1 MDGPRH
7 RALLQDGEGLIDM
20 ARKGRSAERV
30 YNKFKKERFDDNL
43 PHLYESLCRGIIDD
57 YVNHGSC
64 SYIEG
69 LLADSSGQCYAFEY
83 SALLRVEQ
91 YLKQRKWEKLERG
104 HLPSITVSVDVGYSK
119 RQATWNDSYLVMDMD
134 RELVEAVRLLGTEL
148 HSGKPAKSTIRV
160 QGGESSYIR
169 GPQHIPVQDGSQT
182 MASTVDGNG
191 SVSSLGQIPEQ
202 DNMAGLGDVAE
213 SGNAWIGAQQE
224 ISIGGFGPSAE
235 ASTNDA
241 AAVGLGQ
248 EDAGRLPSDSE
259 ADAERIREEAKEE
272 AAQIKQ
278 DAGADAE
285 GIRQK
290 AETEAAQ
297 IIQDAEK
304 DADQIRKAAKEEADK
319 IIRERLEGY
328 LQDSRAEEM
337 CEASE
342 AIRSNETAAPELAEM
357 KDELVAETNRLKVDW
372 RNSLD
377 DAIEQLK
384 EIQADSENKIRAWQR
399 SLYAHELRDIA
410 FCYIDLY
417 SISCRYDRILANA
430 EKSPAGNSSSGA
442 TEDGQNLIEG
452 LRDYRNSLN
461 GLQRHFERAL
471 GQLGLYVYVP
481 QEGDDYQ
488 EALQQPEHPT
498 GNEDMM
504 VVARCV
510 SPGIVH
516 LDSPHDDF
524 LDGSSIVLASVELK
538 EA

>member
-30 YNKFKKERFDDNL
+30 YDKFKKERFDDNL

-69 LLADSSGQCYAFEY
+69 LLADSSGQRNAFEY

-91 YLKQRKWEKLERG
+91 YLKQGKWEKLERD
-104 HLPSITVSVDVGYSK
+104 HLPSITVLFPVALGYSE

-169 GPQHIPVQDGSQT
+169 GPQHIAVQDGSQT

-241 AAVGLGQ
+241 AAEGLGQ
-248 EDAGRLPSDSE
+248 EDAGRLLSDSE
-259 ADAERIREEAKEE
+259 ADAERIREEAREE

-285 GIRQK
+285 GIRQNAK
-290 AETEAAQ
+290 EEAAQ

-337 CEASE
+337 CEA
-342 AIRSNETAAPELAEM
+342 
-357 KDELVAETNRLKVDW
+357 
-372 RNSLD
+372 
-377 DAIEQLK
+377 
-384 EIQADSENKIRAWQR
+384 
-399 SLYAHELRDIA
+399 
-410 FCYIDLY
+410 
-417 SISCRYDRILANA
+417 DR
-430 EKSPAGNSSSGA
+430 KS
-442 TEDGQNLIEG
+442 
-452 LRDYRNSLN
+452 
-461 GLQRHFERAL
+461 
-471 GQLGLYVYVP
+471 
-481 QEGDDYQ
+481 
-488 EALQQPEHPT
+488 
-498 GNEDMM
+498 
-504 VVARCV
+504 VV
-510 SPGIVH
+510 
-516 LDSPHDDF
+516 
-524 LDGSSIVLASVELK
+524 
-538 EA
+538 